1 MIQYITPNPVSGVH
15 SGSTYLTDKPL
26 LFPLIGRNLY
36 LIHMR
41 YVLTDVRFIHIILFY
56 LEFVGRRRNV
66 WCLGGGAAMHIS
78 IPPHVVNELLSDIAH
93 VYL

>member
-1 MIQYITPNPVSGVH
+1 MIRKKKCICDSIHNVKSGTDVH
-15 SGSTYLTDKPL
+15 SGSNYLPDKPL

-41 YVLTDVRFIHIILFY
+41 YVLTDVRFIHIIPFY

-66 WCLGGGAAMHIS
+66 WSLGGG
-78 IPPHVVNELLSDIAH
+78 LLCTFCFH
-93 VYL
+93 LM